1 MKKLTY
7 NEFHS
12 EAVAVGR
19 AASSFFAAA
28 RAADRIGNLLLSKA
42 RYLQSEYEKAR
53 KKDLLAKA
61 RKPSPNKKLAPS
73 KETKLTALLLEKGL
87 SMEQIRD
94 ILK

>member
-7 NEFHS
+7 SKFHD

-19 AASSFFAAA
+19 AASSFFAVA
-28 RAADRIGNLLLSKA
+28 RIADRIGNHLLSQA
-42 RYLQSEYEKAR
+42 RDLQSQYEKAR

-61 RKPSPNKKLAPS
+61 RKPSPTKKLAPS